1 MSPTAFVTF
10 AMVGA
15 ILAGTVVGLVEIARH
30 TIAGIQ
36 RRADE
41 PIPYLPISDGV
52 KALRRN
58 QVAVRKAAGRHRD
71 ADDTAPIPPLSST
84 DAWEQR

>member
-1 MSPTAFVTF
+1 MSPTAFATL

-15 ILAGTVVGLVEIARH
+15 ILAGTVGGLVEIARH

-52 KALRRN
+52 IVTDVLAR
-58 QVAVRKAAGRHRD
+58 RD
-71 ADDTAPIPPLSST
+71 A
-84 DAWEQR
+84 R

>member
-41 PIPYLPISDGV
+41 PIPYLPIRDGV
-52 KALRRN
+52 IVTDERIPEQMISIIEEAGVDLII
-58 QVAVRKAAGRHRD
+58 VR
-71 ADDTAPIPPLSST
+71 
-84 DAWEQR
+84 

>member
-1 MSPTAFVTF
+1 
-10 AMVGA
+10 MVGA
-15 ILAGTVVGLVEIARH
+15 ILAGTVVGLEIARH

-52 KALRRN
+52 IVTDVLAR
-58 QVAVRKAAGRHRD
+58 RD
-71 ADDTAPIPPLSST
+71 A
-84 DAWEQR
+84 R